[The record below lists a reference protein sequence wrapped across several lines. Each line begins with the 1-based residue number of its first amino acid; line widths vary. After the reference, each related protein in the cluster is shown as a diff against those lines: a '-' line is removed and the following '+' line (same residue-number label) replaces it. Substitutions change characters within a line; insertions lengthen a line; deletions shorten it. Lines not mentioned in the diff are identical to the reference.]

1 MLKFKFFIKEDG
13 PIRID
18 YGKPK
23 FNNPKKFHF
32 GDGGST
38 AIDSGMTKKDIKDL
52 GPGKVKKATF
62 ASDHNDPHQHHYA
75 MPRHD
80 YGHTYAY
87 HPGTKTIHTSK
98 DTYDR
103 MKDDKKNKVT
113 ITKFDKKD
121 FKKSNL
127 PGEQYSTKKNLTP
140 KSQTQ
145 VHPLTHLKNQGIKIV
160 THKDDE
166 ELRKNVKKM
175 RKKDKSFHGEGEI
188 GF

>member
-1 MLKFKFFIKEDG
+1 MDRFKTYIKEEG
-13 PIRID
+13 PTRID

-32 GDGGST
+32 GQGGST
-38 AIDSGMTKKDIKDL
+38 GIDSGMSKKDIKDL
-52 GPGKVKKATF
+52 GPGKVRKATF
-62 ASDHNDPHQHHYA
+62 ASDHDNPHIHHYA

-87 HPGTKTIHTSK
+87 HPATKTIHTSQK
-98 DTYDR
+98 TYDR

-121 FKKSNL
+121 FKKSNI

-145 VHPLTHLKNQGIKIV
+145 VDPLTHLKNKGIKIV
-160 THKDDE
+160 THKDDD
-166 ELRKNVKKM
+166 ELRKHVANKIEKGHE
-175 RKKDKSFHGEGEI
+175 FHGEGEI

>member
-1 MLKFKFFIKEDG
+1 MDRFKTYIKEDG

-32 GDGGST
+32 GQGGST
-38 AIDSGMTKKDIKDL
+38 GIDSGMSKKDIKDL
-52 GPGKVKKATF
+52 GPGKVRKATF
-62 ASDHNDPHQHHYA
+62 ASDHDNPHIHHYA

-87 HPGTKTIHTSK
+87 HPDTKTIHTSK
-98 DTYDR
+98 DTHDR
-103 MKDDKKNKVT
+103 MKQDSKNKIT

-160 THKDDE
+160 THKNDD
-166 ELRKNVKKM
+166 ELRKNVANM
-175 RKKDKSFHGEGEI
+175 RKKDNSFHGEGEI